1 MNRTRGV
8 VSLLG
13 AVALFAACQPAAETA
28 EQAEARMA
36 SETAAARTVIEAAN
50 AQMAAHMNAERY
62 DSAAMVYAEDARAL
76 PPNMVPDV
84 GRAAILKSFQGMAGM
99 KGTIG
104 FVTTSVAANG
114 PLAVETGTYSF
125 TFTPPGAPAP
135 VTDTGKYMAHWHKMG
150 DTWMIVENIWNSDLP
165 AMPMGPPAKQP

>member
-1 MNRTRGV
+1 MYRMRGV

-13 AVALFAACQPAAETA
+13 AVTMIAACQPAAETA
-28 EQAEARMA
+28 EQAEARMT
-36 SETAAARTVIEAAN
+36 SETAAARTAIEAAN
-50 AQMAAHMNAERY
+50 AQMAAHMNAARY

-76 PPNMVPDV
+76 PPNMVADV
-84 GRAAILKSFQGMAGM
+84 GRAAIVKSFQGMAEM
-99 KGTIG
+99 KGTIS
-104 FVTTSVAANG
+104 FATTNVAVNG

-150 DTWMIVENIWNSDLP
+150 DHWMIVENIWNSDLP
-165 AMPMGPPAKQP
+165 AMPEPPKKN

>member
-1 MNRTRGV
+1 MYSTRRI

-13 AVALFAACQPAAETA
+13 AVAMVAACQPAAETA

-36 SETAAARTVIEAAN
+36 SEAAAARTAIEAAN
-50 AQMAAHMNAERY
+50 AQMAAHMNAERF
-62 DSAAMVYAEDARAL
+62 DSAAMVYADDARGM
-76 PPNMVPDV
+76 PPNMVTDV
-84 GRAAILKSFQGMAGM
+84 GRAAILKSLQGMAGM
-99 KGTIG
+99 KATIS
-104 FVTTSVAANG
+104 FTTTNVSVNG

-150 DTWMIVENIWNSDLP
+150 DNWMIVENIWNSDLP
-165 AMPMGPPAKQP
+165 ATPEPPKKE

>member
-1 MNRTRGV
+1 MYRTRGV

-13 AVALFAACQPAAETA
+13 VVALLAGCQPAAETA
-28 EQAEARMA
+28 EQAETRMA
-36 SETAAARTVIEAAN
+36 SEALAARTAIEAAN
-50 AQMAAHMNAERY
+50 ARMAAHMNAERF
-62 DSAAMVYAEDARAL
+62 DSAAMVYAEDARGL

-84 GRAAILKSFQGMAGM
+84 GRAAILKSLQGMAGM
-99 KGTIG
+99 KATIG
-104 FVTTSVAANG
+104 FTTTHVAVNG

-150 DTWMIVENIWNSDLP
+150 DNWMIVENIWNSDLP
-165 AMPMGPPAKQP
+165 AMPAGPPVKQP

>member
-1 MNRTRGV
+1 MRRTGMLRV
-8 VSLLG
+8 ALG
-13 AVALFAACQPAAETA
+13 SFALFAACQPAAETA

-36 SETAAARTVIEAAN
+36 TETSAARTAIEAAN

-76 PPNMVPDV
+76 APNMVANV
-84 GRAAILKSFQGMAGM
+84 GRAAILKSLQGMAGI

-104 FVTTSVAANG
+104 FVTTSVAVSG

-150 DTWMIVENIWNSDLP
+150 DHWMIVENIWNSDLP
-165 AMPMGPPAKQP
+165 AVPEPPKKN

>member
-1 MNRTRGV
+1 MYSTRRI

-13 AVALFAACQPAAETA
+13 AVAMVAACQPAAETA

-36 SETAAARTVIEAAN
+36 SEAAAARTAIEAAN
-50 AQMAAHMNAERY
+50 AQMAAHMNAERF
-62 DSAAMVYAEDARAL
+62 DSAAMVYADDARGM
-76 PPNMVPDV
+76 PPNMVADV
-84 GRAAILKSFQGMAGM
+84 GRAAILKSLQGMAGM
-99 KGTIG
+99 KATIS
-104 FVTTSVAANG
+104 FATTNVAVNG

-150 DTWMIVENIWNSDLP
+150 DRWMIVENIWNSDLP
-165 AMPMGPPAKQP
+165 AMPEPPKKN

>member
-1 MNRTRGV
+1 MYSTRRI

-13 AVALFAACQPAAETA
+13 AVAMLGACQPAAETA

-36 SETAAARTVIEAAN
+36 SEASAARTAIEAAN
-50 AQMAAHMNAERY
+50 AQMAAHMNAERF
-62 DSAAMVYAEDARAL
+62 DSAAMVYADDARGM
-76 PPNMVPDV
+76 PPNMVTDV
-84 GRAAILKSFQGMAGM
+84 GRAAILKSLQGMAGM
-99 KGTIG
+99 KATIS
-104 FVTTSVAANG
+104 FTTTNVAVNG

-150 DTWMIVENIWNSDLP
+150 DHWMIVENIWNSDLP
-165 AMPMGPPAKQP
+165 AMPEPPKKN